1 MSFTAL
7 YKLLV
12 PFVAHDTT
20 ATQRWREGHK
30 SESPFPERGQKT
42 AREEEALLKREKLSA
57 GIRERERQRE
67 REKSIRGGCK
77 IARSSVGRSPVF
89 IHDFARGDAGA
100 VASPVCT
107 TCASSFVATAAT
119 TTATVKPP
127 PPFALAFPALPPHH
141 AQGRTH
147 PRASVIVPPRN
158 GRNG

>member
-12 PFVAHDTT
+12 PFVAHDSRPHNDGEKGIR
-20 ATQRWREGHK
+20 ANRLFRSADK
-30 SESPFPERGQKT
+30 RRR
-42 AREEEALLKREKLSA
+42 ARRLKREKLSA